1 MSAIAKAPGFDDT
14 NGTLATAPR
23 GRNRRINRYT
33 AQAVGG
39 GNKTARRHRA
49 VDDITLAFV
58 APDQITDTGTRF
70 LQFRVGEFVEAQKS
84 VAQDGPYEVAT
95 VIANQL
101 DMVEQTITAEIAGP
115 SIQIRSLDNTLD
127 GRFN

>member
-1 MSAIAKAPGFDDT
+1 MSAIAKAPGFDDVS
-14 NGTLATAPR
+14 GTLATAPR

-39 GNKTARRHRA
+39 GNKTARRHRS
-49 VDDITLAFV
+49 VDGITIAFV
-58 APDQITDTGTRF
+58 SPDQITDSGTDF
-70 LQFRVGEFVEAQKS
+70 LQFRVGEFVAAEKS
-84 VAQDGPYEVAT
+84 VAQDGNYEVAT

-115 SIQIRSLDNTLD
+115 SILIKSLDNKVD